1 MAKLGNSEFPEVGLS
16 ESVEL
21 ARRIHDELGG
31 EVRRDG
37 LAIVLGMSPNG
48 GAYGARIGAL
58 RMWGLAAGRS
68 ILRLTANGVRAASSS
83 TSPESSDVIRML
95 AASIPLFNELHQRI
109 GNADVDQSV
118 LTALLREITG
128 AETEEVR
135 RRVTLIERIY
145 SGIQPLLETMDS
157 NADDTQRHAAL
168 DASTG
173 AVAGHSDHANEHLTD
188 LPEDWIEFRYPDG
201 ALRMRETA
209 ENLDVLISIAEARR
223 RRLLQEESRR
233 IGYEDRFS
241 R

>member
-31 EVRRDG
+31 EVRREG

-58 RMWGLAAGRS
+58 RMWGLATGRS
-68 ILRLTANGVRAASSS
+68 LLRLTNDGLDAASVEL
-83 TSPESSDVIRML
+83 TIEKSDVVRKL

-109 GNADVDQSV
+109 GTNNVDQNV

-128 AETEEVR
+128 AETTEVL
-135 RRVTLIERIY
+135 RRVGMVERIY
-145 SGIQPLLETMDS
+145 RGIRPLFDAPHVATDAERSD
-157 NADDTQRHAAL
+157 AL
-168 DASTG
+168 GSDVQARNGQTASQ
-173 AVAGHSDHANEHLTD
+173 DP
-188 LPEDWIEFRYPDG
+188 LPPDWMEFRYADG
-201 ALRMRETA
+201 AMRMKETV

-223 RRLLQEESRR
+223 RRLLHSQRDEAHRR
-233 IGYEDRFS
+233 PRFT